1 MTDLLTPRDWQA
13 IAQQKALELAG
24 TPEAAEKLAE
34 SKRYGALADELD
46 RLRADGSFIASR
58 LEDRTNETGNLRDK
72 LEIANI
78 HITLLRAEVEAL
90 KALQEMALSSRTGV
104 TIQYLNIPP
113 EDGEPRL
120 VGFRVMRFHY
130 QGPVMP
136 TMLEAID
143 AARKLIPTN
152 NTKD

>member
-1 MTDLLTPRDWQA
+1 MSKLGSLYIELGEPEGELSGGCCEVDDWA
-13 IAQQKALELAG
+13 
-24 TPEAAEKLAE
+24 
-34 SKRYGALADELD
+34 ADEIT
-46 RLRADGSFIASR
+46 RLRAEGSLIASR

-78 HITLLRAEVEAL
+78 QITLLRAEVEAL